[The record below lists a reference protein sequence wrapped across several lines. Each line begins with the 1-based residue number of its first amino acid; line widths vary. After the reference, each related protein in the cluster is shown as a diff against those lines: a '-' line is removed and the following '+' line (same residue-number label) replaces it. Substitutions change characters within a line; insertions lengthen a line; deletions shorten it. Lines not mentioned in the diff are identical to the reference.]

1 MKGNYMSF
9 LLNEI
14 SWYDYQD
21 KIKNQHILIIPI
33 GATEQ
38 HGPHLPLG
46 VDAMLATAF
55 SLALAKQINGVVAP
69 TLNYGYKSLP
79 LSGGG
84 PFFPG
89 TIDLNGNTLIQLTK
103 DIVNEFARDGWKH
116 IVIFNC
122 HYENEAFILEGA
134 DLASKEAGFDSQIF
148 IVNWWD
154 NLDSHIID
162 QVFDQVPFPGWAL
175 EHAAISETSL
185 MMYFHP
191 HLVDST
197 KIPNDHIEELLHFHS
212 YPPLEG
218 VIPATG
224 CLHTSHSSSAEKGGL
239 IVNNVVNNIVT
250 HMIPRFKTAALTH

>member
-1 MKGNYMSF
+1 MSY

-46 VDAMLATAF
+46 VDAMLAKAF

-122 HYENEAFILEGA
+122 HYERSLSEQMYRYPLDYWIAQYLPAPRAMLAQQRWPIMTIRGTDYRQYVPPSFSHEGDLHLTDPFLRWKKQATLAFRIARCNQNRVIVNPQSL
-134 DLASKEAGFDSQIF
+134 FDS
-148 IVNWWD
+148 
-154 NLDSHIID
+154 
-162 QVFDQVPFPGWAL
+162 
-175 EHAAISETSL
+175 
-185 MMYFHP
+185 
-191 HLVDST
+191 
-197 KIPNDHIEELLHFHS
+197 
-212 YPPLEG
+212 
-218 VIPATG
+218 
-224 CLHTSHSSSAEKGGL
+224 
-239 IVNNVVNNIVT
+239 
-250 HMIPRFKTAALTH
+250 

>member
-1 MKGNYMSF
+1 MSY

-89 TIDLNGNTLIQLTK
+89 TIDLNGNEYPYPANQRYRKRICSRWL
-103 DIVNEFARDGWKH
+103 
-116 IVIFNC
+116 
-122 HYENEAFILEGA
+122 EAHCNF
-134 DLASKEAGFDSQIF
+134 
-148 IVNWWD
+148 
-154 NLDSHIID
+154 
-162 QVFDQVPFPGWAL
+162 
-175 EHAAISETSL
+175 
-185 MMYFHP
+185 
-191 HLVDST
+191 
-197 KIPNDHIEELLHFHS
+197 
-212 YPPLEG
+212 
-218 VIPATG
+218 
-224 CLHTSHSSSAEKGGL
+224 
-239 IVNNVVNNIVT
+239 
-250 HMIPRFKTAALTH
+250 

>member
-1 MKGNYMSF
+1 MSY

-46 VDAMLATAF
+46 VDAMLAKAF

-89 TIDLNGNTLIQLTK
+89 TIDLNGNTLI
-103 DIVNEFARDGWKH
+103 
-116 IVIFNC
+116 
-122 HYENEAFILEGA
+122 
-134 DLASKEAGFDSQIF
+134 
-148 IVNWWD
+148 
-154 NLDSHIID
+154 
-162 QVFDQVPFPGWAL
+162 
-175 EHAAISETSL
+175 
-185 MMYFHP
+185 
-191 HLVDST
+191 
-197 KIPNDHIEELLHFHS
+197 
-212 YPPLEG
+212 
-218 VIPATG
+218 
-224 CLHTSHSSSAEKGGL
+224 
-239 IVNNVVNNIVT
+239 
-250 HMIPRFKTAALTH
+250 